1 MPGLYNDIDDDGVG
15 SQSECGSYHVATKR
29 QRGKDIIDEIDL
41 HEEAGVPSTTV
52 SGPGHGV
59 SSQSQSRQS
68 TLQGSLGNHSWVK
81 ERQRLAEIEIGRTVI
96 ECNLSFNILK
106 TPQWKKMI
114 KTIAQ
119 VGAPMDGWTGVDYRK
134 MRTVVLDD
142 EIERISK
149 ATEPIRNQ
157 WKKFGCSIL
166 SDGWSDT
173 RRRSIINIVVSSC
186 LGTYFLRAVDARKGG
201 KSITGEFIFR
211 HIRQAIID
219 VGAENIVQVIT
230 DNASN
235 CVAMGK
241 MVEEEFPTICWTP
254 CASHCLD
261 LLIED
266 IAKLPWINRV
276 MNEARQ
282 IVLFFRRKHKALS
295 ILREFTDLEVI
306 CPSKTRF
313 AYMFIVLERL
323 NLLHDHLRQ
332 AVVSHMW
339 IQWNESNLPES
350 QSVQRA

>member
-1 MPGLYNDIDDDGVG
+1 
-15 SQSECGSYHVATKR
+15 
-29 QRGKDIIDEIDL
+29 
-41 HEEAGVPSTTV
+41 
-52 SGPGHGV
+52 
-59 SSQSQSRQS
+59 
-68 TLQGSLGNHSWVK
+68 
-81 ERQRLAEIEIGRTVI
+81 
-96 ECNLSFNILK
+96 
-106 TPQWKKMI
+106 
-114 KTIAQ
+114 
-119 VGAPMDGWTGVDYRK
+119 

-173 RRRSIINIVVSSC
+173 RRRSIINILVSSC
-186 LGTYFLRAVDARKGG
+186 LGTYFLRAVDAGKGG

-219 VGAENIVQVIT
+219 VGAENIVQVII

-350 QSVQRA
+350 QSVQRACLDFSLWVDVKAIVNSLRPLFILLRLTDMEGCTLGLLYHFMQKLLNELDNIQSLEACRYLSIDLLKALFLIT